1 MCTGK
6 CSRLVGLMLLPMAF
20 LCIGANLLLMF
31 PNAQTKWTDNITL
44 QVWLMGGIVGG
55 GLFVLCPGCAAVR
68 AGGKGCCGA
77 GCCGN
82 RCRMLRSVFSS
93 LFGALGSFYCLVVSA
108 TGLVDGPLCNTA
120 EAGQAAKWEY
130 PFKDRN
136 ETYLKNE
143 ALWTTCKEPEKIVL
157 WNIVLFSI
165 MLGFSALELVLCAIQ
180 VVNGLIGV
188 ICGDCRKK
196 GNNSDEGL

>member
-6 CSRLVGLMLLPMAF
+6 CSRFVGLSLLPMA
-20 LCIGANLLLMF
+20 LICIGANLLLFF
-31 PNAQTKWTDNITL
+31 PNGETKWNDHITI

-55 GLFVLCPGCAAVR
+55 GLFVLCPSCNAVR

-93 LFGALGSFYCLVVSA
+93 IFGGLGSFYCLAVSA
-108 TGLVDGPLCNTA
+108 TALSDGPLCNLNATA
-120 EAGQAAKWEY
+120 GFQKWGY
-130 PFKDRN
+130 HFKN
-136 ETYLKNE
+136 LNQSYLQDQ
-143 ALWTTCKEPEKIVL
+143 ALWSLCEEPHNIVL

-165 MLGFSALELVLCAIQ
+165 LLGFGVIEFVLCCIQ
-180 VVNGLIGV
+180 IINGLMGV
-188 ICGDCRKK
+188 MCGDCRKK
-196 GNNSDEGL
+196 GDKNDG